1 MRPSSAMD
9 CYTACYRTVYTATC
23 PWFLVLVRG
32 RVLGSWFLEGLAS
45 VLGLWFSS
53 RNWLSAND
61 SMQSQHVQ
69 CTSVNMCASVLMLPT
84 VNGELAI
91 LGTVLTYEFVVRRI
105 SLARVNHY
113 GEG

>member
-1 MRPSSAMD
+1 
-9 CYTACYRTVYTATC
+9 
-23 PWFLVLVRG
+23 
-32 RVLGSWFLEGLAS
+32 
-45 VLGLWFSS
+45 
-53 RNWLSAND
+53 
-61 SMQSQHVQ
+61 
-69 CTSVNMCASVLMLPT
+69 MCASVLMLPT